1 MKYLI
6 IFLFAA
12 TTCAIPLE
20 EWNLFKAKY
29 RKRYETKA
37 EEQKRMKIFLKK
49 KQMIEEHNEN
59 YKNGFETY
67 HMTMNRFGDMTE
79 NELKEKANI
88 SYHKNNQCG
97 VFIKSMR
104 LKNIPDNV
112 DWRQK
117 GAVTPV
123 QNQGNCWSSWAFSGI
138 GSLEGQQF
146 KKTNKLVQLSVQNL
160 LDCSKAYGNLG
171 CSGGRAAYAFNY
183 IRDNGGV
190 DLEEFYPYE
199 GNDGSCRFKSAYVG
213 AEDSGYTNIP
223 RGDEDALEEAVA
235 SVGPI
240 AVTVDGSQSSFA
252 HYSGGVYYS
261 ENCSKELVNHSM
273 LVVGYGVEKGQE
285 YWLVKNSFGTDWGE
299 AGYIKMA
306 KNKNNNC
313 GIASEGSYPLVQ

>member
-67 HMTMNRFGDMTE
+67 HMTMNRFGDM
-79 NELKEKANI
+79 
-88 SYHKNNQCG
+88 
-97 VFIKSMR
+97 
-104 LKNIPDNV
+104 
-112 DWRQK
+112 
-117 GAVTPV
+117 
-123 QNQGNCWSSWAFSGI
+123 I